1 MLLGAQL
8 YTLRNEMKTPAE
20 IEKGLHRVAA
30 MGYRTVQVSGIGAI
44 DPRQLRA
51 VCDREGLSIV
61 ITHTPQERL
70 LHDIDAVIAEHR
82 ILGCGLV
89 GIGSMPEKYRFSV
102 EGCEQ
107 FIRDYAPVARKVA
120 ESGMRFMYHNHNF
133 EFEKFDGRTIFDRLV
148 AGFDRDA
155 VGFTLDTYWVQNA
168 GGDPAALLERLAGRV
183 PAVHLKDMV
192 YADRNV
198 GMAPVGEGNMNW
210 KRITAACEK
219 AGVKWALVEQDICRE
234 SPFACLEKSLRNLQE
249 LGYR

>member
-8 YTLRNEMKTPAE
+8 FTLRDEMKTPDA
-20 IEKGLHRVAA
+20 IEKGLHKVAA

-44 DPRQLRA
+44 DPGRLRA
-51 VCDREGLSIV
+51 ICDREGLSIV

-70 LHDIDAVIAEHR
+70 LHDIDAVIAEHK
-82 ILGCGLV
+82 ILGCGLI
-89 GIGSMPEKYRFSV
+89 GIGSMPDAYRFSV

-107 FIRDYAPVARKVA
+107 FIRDYTPVARKVA
-120 ESGMRFMYHNHNF
+120 DSGMRFMYHNHNF
-133 EFEKFDGRTIFDRLV
+133 EFEKFGGRTLFDRLV
-148 AGFDRDA
+148 EGFDPS

-192 YADRNV
+192 YADRSV
-198 GMAPVGEGNMNW
+198 VMAPVGEGNMNW
-210 KRITAACEK
+210 ARITAACEK
-219 AGVKWALVEQDICRE
+219 AGVQWALVEQDTCRE
-234 SPFACLEKSLRNLQE
+234 DPFTCLEKSLRNLQK